1 MRGEDL
7 VQRARFIKAGLA
19 AAAALSIAPA
29 AAGAATLRDA
39 ASADF
44 GAGTPG
50 TSTWVVEPGEVRLK
64 SDVAANFDGVALAPG
79 FTATPWGAGGGS
91 LVADGTATVNGAR
104 VNTDA
109 MFAGPR
115 VLEFRA
121 TFGPAAFQHIGLG
134 NTFNE
139 PLWAQF
145 STGTGDGTLPVGL
158 YARTAP
164 GQDVAITTVDPQQ
177 PHTYRIERSASA
189 VTFFIDGI
197 QMGSPHPFVATD
209 EMRPVASDFNADTTN
224 IKVDWLALGPYP
236 SSGAFVS
243 RVHEASDPRAVWG
256 ALTAVSAGGGV
267 TFETR
272 SGRTATPGADWSDW
286 QATGAGGAIQ
296 SPPGRYIQYRAT
308 LAPAA
313 TGASPSLTS
322 VELTYEVDTAPD
334 ASIGGVQVTGRT
346 ATVTFSSTAADVQR
360 FECSLDGG
368 AFAACASPQTFSGLA
383 PGAHVVTVR
392 AVDRAGNTGPE
403 VASTF
408 TVSEPAGSGDATL
421 PAVTVTPK
429 SLRAS
434 KSGKVKVRV
443 RCPDAEIR
451 CSVKLTL
458 KRGNAAAARKTL
470 TVAGGLSRWVTLR
483 LDRAT
488 RSRLAARGRLKA
500 RMVVAAVDA
509 AGNKQTTTHA
519 LKLRAA

>member
-1 MRGEDL
+1 M
-7 VQRARFIKAGLA
+7 
-19 AAAALSIAPA
+19 
-29 AAGAATLRDA
+29 
-39 ASADF
+39 
-44 GAGTPG
+44 
-50 TSTWVVEPGEVRLK
+50 RLK
-64 SDVAANFDGVALAPG
+64 SDVATNFDGAALAPG
-79 FTATPWGAGGGS
+79 FTATPWEAGGGS
-91 LVADGTATVNGAR
+91 LVAEGTTTVNGAR

-109 MFAGPR
+109 MYAGSR

-121 TFGPAAFQHIGLG
+121 TFGTAPFQHIGLG
-134 NTFNE
+134 NTFDE
-139 PLWAQF
+139 PPWAQF
-145 STGTGDGTLPVGL
+145 STGGGSLVGFH
-158 YARTAP
+158 ARTAP
-164 GQDVAITTVDPQQ
+164 GQDVAITPVDPQQ

-189 VTFFIDGI
+189 ATFFIDGI
-197 QMGSPHPFVATD
+197 QMGSPHPFVTTD
-209 EMRPVASDFNADTTN
+209 DMRPVASDFNADTTG

-236 SSGAFVS
+236 SAGAFVS

-308 LAPAA
+308 LAPGA

-322 VELTYEVDTAPD
+322 VELTYEVDTTGPD
-334 ASIGGVQVTGRT
+334 AAIGGVQVSGRT
-346 ATVTFSSTAADVQR
+346 ATVTFPSTAADVQR

-368 AFAACASPQTFSGLA
+368 AFAACASPQAFSGLA
-383 PGAHVVTVR
+383 PGAHGVTVR

-408 TVSEPAGSGDATL
+408 TVSEPAASGDTTL
-421 PAVTVTPK
+421 PAVTVIPK
-429 SLRAS
+429 SLPAS
-434 KSGKVKVRV
+434 ESGKVRVRV
-443 RCPDAEIR
+443 RCPGAEIR

-458 KRGNAAAARKTL
+458 KRGNTTAARKTL

-483 LDRAT
+483 LDKAT

-509 AGNKQTTTHA
+509 AGNKRTTTHA